1 MNYFDIL
8 PNDVIK
14 IINRKVQDL
23 HIIERRKERKEN
35 KKIQREKKRIADN
48 KRMIYSKFVCLYQEY
63 LFLEEKK
70 ENERLRKL
78 QKIEEEKYSKKIN
91 EQHKYLVTLR
101 DIVYD
106 VKNTID
112 NILEIEFCIGGE
124 IPYMTVIYS
133 NNGNVH
139 KKKFF

>member
-1 MNYFDIL
+1 
-8 PNDVIK
+8 
-14 IINRKVQDL
+14 
-23 HIIERRKERKEN
+23 
-35 KKIQREKKRIADN
+35 
-48 KRMIYSKFVCLYQEY
+48 MIYSKFVCLYQKH

-70 ENERLRKL
+70 EKERLRKL
-78 QKIEEEKYSKKIN
+78 RERKAN

-124 IPYMTVIYS
+124 IPYMTVKYS

-139 KKKFF
+139 EKKFF

>member
-1 MNYFDIL
+1 MNYLDIL
-8 PNDVIK
+8 PNDVMK
-14 IINRKVQDL
+14 IINRKVQDAQ
-23 HIIERRKERKEN
+23 IIKRRIERKEN
-35 KKIQREKKRIADN
+35 KRIQREKNKIADN
-48 KRMIYSKFVCLYQEY
+48 KKLIYSKFVCLYQKH

-70 ENERLRKL
+70 DEKRLRKL
-78 QKIEEEKYSKKIN
+78 REKKSN

-124 IPYMTVIYS
+124 IPYMTVKYS

-139 KKKFF
+139 EKKFF

>member
-1 MNYFDIL
+1 MNYLDIL
-8 PNDVIK
+8 PNDVMK
-14 IINRKVQDL
+14 IINRKVQDAQ
-23 HIIERRKERKEN
+23 IIKRRIERKEN
-35 KKIQREKKRIADN
+35 KKIQREKNRIADN
-48 KRMIYSKFVCLYQEY
+48 KKMIYTKFVCLYQKH
-63 LFLEEKK
+63 LFLEEEK
-70 ENERLRKL
+70 EKERLINL
-78 QKIEEEKYSKKIN
+78 QEKTVN
-91 EQHKYLVTLR
+91 EQYKYLVVLR

-112 NILEIEFCIGGE
+112 NILAIEFCIGGE

>member
-1 MNYFDIL
+1 MNYLDIL

-63 LFLEEKK
+63 LFQEEKK

-78 QKIEEEKYSKKIN
+78 QKIEEEKYSKKID

-101 DIVYD
+101 DKVYD

-112 NILEIEFCIGGE
+112 NILEIEFCIGEE
-124 IPYMTVIYS
+124 IPYMKVIYS

>member
-1 MNYFDIL
+1 
-8 PNDVIK
+8 
-14 IINRKVQDL
+14 
-23 HIIERRKERKEN
+23 
-35 KKIQREKKRIADN
+35 
-48 KRMIYSKFVCLYQEY
+48 MIYSKFVCLYQKH

-70 ENERLRKL
+70 EEKRLRTL
-78 QKIEEEKYSKKIN
+78 QKIEEEKYSRKIN

-106 VKNTID
+106 IRNTID

-124 IPYMTVIYS
+124 IPYMIVKYY

-139 KKKFF
+139 EIFFSKIQISLSF

>member
-1 MNYFDIL
+1 MNYLDIL
-8 PNDVIK
+8 PNDVMK
-14 IINRKVQDL
+14 IINRKVQEAQ
-23 HIIERRKERKEN
+23 IIKRRTERKEN
-35 KKIQREKKRIADN
+35 KKLQREKKRIADN
-48 KRMIYSKFVCLYQEY
+48 KKMIYSKFVYLYQKH

-70 ENERLRKL
+70 EENRLIKL
-78 QKIEEEKYSKKIN
+78 REKKAN

-124 IPYMTVIYS
+124 IPYMTVKYS

-139 KKKFF
+139 EKKFF

>member
-1 MNYFDIL
+1 
-8 PNDVIK
+8 
-14 IINRKVQDL
+14 
-23 HIIERRKERKEN
+23 
-35 KKIQREKKRIADN
+35 
-48 KRMIYSKFVCLYQEY
+48 MIYSKFVCLYQKH

-70 ENERLRKL
+70 EEKRLRKL
-78 QKIEEEKYSKKIN
+78 REIEEEKYIKNIN

-112 NILEIEFCIGGE
+112 NISEIEFCIGGE
-124 IPYMTVIYS
+124 IPYITVKYS

-139 KKKFF
+139 EFFFF